1 MQVDAESLQIRIDN
15 LEMLKRHEIISLSGE
30 YQLEAYKMLLQLL
43 PEKTCEHEWAKA
55 GHAEGMYWNCSKC
68 GADYDPD

>member
-30 YQLEAYKMLLQLL
+30 YQLEAYKMLFDYLL
-43 PEKTCEHEWAKA
+43 HDESEDNS
-55 GHAEGMYWNCSKC
+55 GQYVR
-68 GADYDPD
+68 D